1 MTAGSFPPPR
11 FSFLPMTDSPSNPR
25 LLLSGSQVSEAMDR
39 LAGAIAGRHPQG
51 DGVVLVGVQTG
62 GVQVARQLS
71 RCLEALWKHP
81 VPVGHL
87 DVSMHRDDLDQRL
100 APAVHPTWL
109 PFELEGH
116 TVVLVDDVFC
126 SGRTIRAALDALT
139 DLGRPTRVQL
149 AVLIERKHHELPIH
163 ADFVGQEVETDLP
176 DRVIVE
182 FDAEGRAN
190 RVLIQAG
197 GPA

>member
-1 MTAGSFPPPR
+1 
-11 FSFLPMTDSPSNPR
+11 MTDSPLQPR
-25 LLLSGSQVSEAMDR
+25 LLLSGSQVSDAMDR
-39 LAGAIAGRHPQG
+39 LAQTIATLHPDGGR
-51 DGVVLVGVQTG
+51 VVLVGVQTG
-62 GVQVARQLS
+62 GVQVARQLAG
-71 RCLEALWKHP
+71 CLEALWGHA

-163 ADFVGQEVETDLP
+163 ADFVGQEVETALP
-176 DRVIVE
+176 DRVNVE
-182 FDAEGRAN
+182 FDADGRAN
-190 RVLIQAG
+190 RVLLEAG